1 MQAYSMD
8 FRQRVIA
15 LYDEGMQTG
24 EIAEVMGCCK
34 PWARGLKQ
42 RLRETGSIAPT
53 TPVRKSQRKYDDVD
67 EQKIRQLLEQKPDA
81 TLAEIIQHV
90 GKKVAPGNLSRLLN
104 RMGLPRKKSP
114 LTPVNRI
121 VRM

>member
-8 FRQRVIA
+8 FRQRVIE
-15 LYDEGMQTG
+15 LYDEGMQTA

-53 TPVRKSQRKYDDVD
+53 TPVRKSQRKYNDED
-67 EQKIRQLLEQKPDA
+67 EQKIRQLIEQKPDA
-81 TLAEIIQHV
+81 TLAEIIKHV
-90 GKKVAPGNLSRLLN
+90 GKEVAPGNLSRLLN
-104 RMGLPRKKSP
+104 RMGLPRKKSQR
-114 LTPVNRI
+114 TPASRI

>member
-8 FRQRVIA
+8 FRRRVIA
-15 LYDEGMQTG
+15 LYDEGMQTA

-53 TPVRKSQRKYDDVD
+53 TPVRRSQRKYDDAD
-67 EQKIRQLLEQKPDA
+67 EQKIRLLLKSKPDA
-81 TLAEIIQHV
+81 TLAEIIEHI
-90 GKKVAPGNLSRLLN
+90 GKKIAQGNLSRLLS
-104 RMGLPRKKSP
+104 RMNLPRKKSP
-114 LTPVNRI
+114 PMPANRI

>member
-1 MQAYSMD
+1 MRAYSMD
-8 FRQRVIA
+8 FRERVIA

-24 EIAEVMGCCK
+24 EISEVMGCCK

-53 TPVRKSQRKYDDVD
+53 TPVRKSQRKYDDAD
-67 EQKIRQLLEQKPDA
+67 EQKIRRLLAHKPDA
-81 TLAEIIQHV
+81 TLAEIIEHI
-90 GKKVAPGNLSRLLN
+90 GKKIAKGNLCRLLS

-114 LTPVNRI
+114 PMQASRI